1 LWQVYAMKNQPDAPH
16 KRSSMGWMTWGF
28 FLAFSGLIV
37 VMILNSLAPRQPG
50 QPTTGGFQTMPSNS
64 TLTEP
69 TPPTR

>member
-1 LWQVYAMKNQPDAPH
+1 MKNQPDAPR

-50 QPTTGGFQTMPSNS
+50 QPATGGFQTMPSNS
-64 TLTEP
+64 TPTEP